1 MTKTNI
7 EHKLNLPLFKQKL
20 GLNLTSYSWKMS
32 SIEQAL
38 KQLSQ
43 VDDEQVKMMEERVI
57 LTDYYD
63 NVIGHGSKKE
73 SESS

>member
-1 MTKTNI
+1 
-7 EHKLNLPLFKQKL
+7 
-20 GLNLTSYSWKMS
+20 MS
-32 SIEQAL
+32 SPIEQAL

-43 VDDEQVKMMEERVI
+43 ADDEQVKMMEERVI

-73 SESS
+73 SESSQPRIDLSLFSFPLRSFVTD